1 MKQKI
6 TKLTSLLM
14 LLCVLFSGMAAASC
28 GLAANS
34 TDIDGTVQATEKTDS
49 TTEKM
54 DDTSDAAPDVAEDT
68 DTITR
73 EDTDS
78 IACAAASGLQSSV
91 SIYCTFETTYGGT
104 SPWDPMPTT
113 QTYYTAGSGV
123 IYRLEDDGSAFIV
136 TNHHVVYDSDSDTEN
151 RVSDKI
157 YVYLYGMEDEA
168 YAIPATYVG
177 GSANY
182 DIAVL
187 RVDQSEILKNAAE
200 MGAAAAV
207 TIADSD
213 EVVPGMTAIAIG
225 NPSASDTD
233 LGGISVTRGIVSVDS
248 EYITMTASNDSSKV
262 TFRVIRTDA
271 PVNSGNSRSQAAALR
286 ASDMPSP
293 PMWPAR
299 LRIISSTTATAR
311 TARA

>member
-6 TKLTSLLM
+6 TKLTSLLV

-28 GLAANS
+28 GLTANP
-34 TDIDGTVQATEKTDS
+34 TDTDGTVQATEKTDS
-49 TTEKM
+49 TEEP
-54 DDTSDAAPDVAEDT
+54 DDSDTAPGIAEDT

-168 YAIPATYVG
+168 YAIPRPM
-177 GSANY
+177 SAVRQ
-182 DIAVL
+182 IM
-187 RVDQSEILKNAAE
+187 I
-200 MGAAAAV
+200 
-207 TIADSD
+207 
-213 EVVPGMTAIAIG
+213 
-225 NPSASDTD
+225 
-233 LGGISVTRGIVSVDS
+233 
-248 EYITMTASNDSSKV
+248 
-262 TFRVIRTDA
+262 
-271 PVNSGNSRSQAAALR
+271 
-286 ASDMPSP
+286 
-293 PMWPAR
+293 
-299 LRIISSTTATAR
+299 
-311 TARA
+311 